1 MKSVDEPSKI
11 PREIGNWIGS
21 ISELHRSKPPA
32 SVHYRS
38 ALRNNRMVWGP
49 YGTLI
54 GSVSS
59 MLSCLQG
66 TPQGPLH
73 KKLPDKLRLSQTEEV
88 ARKAGRILEQC
99 SMCASFHVKRHPRFI
114 DNYIF
119 LFHLNMG

>member
-1 MKSVDEPSKI
+1 MKSVADLGDHEHASHHLFNVPHPTFRKLGVVVKSVDEPSKI

-73 KKLPDKLRLSQTEEV
+73 KKLK
-88 ARKAGRILEQC
+88 
-99 SMCASFHVKRHPRFI
+99 VKI
-114 DNYIF
+114 ITD
-119 LFHLNMG
+119 